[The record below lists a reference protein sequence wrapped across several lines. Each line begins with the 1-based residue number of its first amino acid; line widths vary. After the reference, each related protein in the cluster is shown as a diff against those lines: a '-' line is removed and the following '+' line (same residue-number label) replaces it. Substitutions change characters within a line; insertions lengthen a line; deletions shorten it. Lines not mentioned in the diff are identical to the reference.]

1 MTAKMIDELEI
12 AYVFLRII
20 HRQNGNG
27 YEEKI
32 EEEDLN

>member
-1 MTAKMIDELEI
+1 MTAKMIDELEK

-27 YEEKI
+27 YKKKI